1 MQNYFIFDKI
11 ILYMENILLL
21 IYYIQP
27 YQETISWSAFTLER
41 RLERDVYKRQVQR
54 LQSNLSVTTHTLD
67 KLCKSLDCRLEDIAE
82 YVPDDPK

>member
-41 RLERDVYKRQVQR
+41 PANKSQVGISDF
-54 LQSNLSVTTHTLD
+54 LG
-67 KLCKSLDCRLEDIAE
+67 K
-82 YVPDDPK
+82 

>member
-41 RLERDVYKRQVQR
+41 RLESKKVSLFY
-54 LQSNLSVTTHTLD
+54 TFLD
-67 KLCKSLDCRLEDIAE
+67 NNI
-82 YVPDDPK
+82 

>member
-41 RLERDVYKRQVQR
+41 RLESKKV
-54 LQSNLSVTTHTLD
+54 SVIFIHF
-67 KLCKSLDCRLEDIAE
+67 
-82 YVPDDPK
+82 

>member
-41 RLERDVYKRQVQR
+41 RLESKKVSVILYKAGQKAGKKR
-54 LQSNLSVTTHTLD
+54 
-67 KLCKSLDCRLEDIAE
+67 
-82 YVPDDPK
+82 